1 MKQFEEKDMKL
12 NTDKNTGGV
21 KYAKTA
27 ISLLMSV
34 LTLGG
39 VIGCMTLFPPT
50 EKWKEEVQLSDG
62 RIIVVERESKYER
75 GGGEWAHNRRGIK
88 PDEYR
93 IRFVYPEG
101 SEKTIEWRSLKKSE
115 TLWPEVPLILD
126 FESGYP
132 IVFSAAGVGPG
143 CLAYS
148 KYIYKNDLWVEEA
161 LPNEGIEVRATNLF
175 LRVGVDI
182 VDLEAKRSTLK
193 DSHRSRRQVGPTRV
207 VCF

>member
-1 MKQFEEKDMKL
+1 MKL
-12 NTDKNTGGV
+12 NTDKNPCGV

-39 VIGCMTLFPPT
+39 VIGCMSLFPPT

-62 RIIVVERESKYER
+62 RIIVIERELKYER

-88 PDEYR
+88 PAEFR

-101 SEKTIEWRSLKKSE
+101 SEQIIEWRSSKKYR
-115 TLWPEVPLILD
+115 TYPEIPLILD
-126 FESGYP
+126 FESGHP
-132 IVFSAAGVGPG
+132 IVFSIVNASDASE
-143 CLAYS
+143 AYS

-161 LPNEGIEVRATNLF
+161 LPDEGIEVRATNLF
-175 LRVGVDI
+175 LGVGVGM
-182 VDLEAKRSTLK
+182 VDLEAKRK
-193 DSHRSRRQVGPTRV
+193 DASKYRRPAVRQVGPTRKV
-207 VCF
+207 IAN